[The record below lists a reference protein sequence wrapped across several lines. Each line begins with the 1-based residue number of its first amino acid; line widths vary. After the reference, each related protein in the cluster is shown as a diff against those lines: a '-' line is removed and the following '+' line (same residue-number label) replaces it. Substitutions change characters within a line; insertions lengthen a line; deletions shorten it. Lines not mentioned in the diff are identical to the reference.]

1 MEWSLIFAF
10 ALVILVIYL
19 SLGKISEAIIPS
31 MALPMSLLGFLLLT
45 VAGLTAA
52 TIVSVLLSATP
63 LAPTLGAR
71 RRRLLGSRR
80 VSSGSSAR

>member
-1 MEWSLIFAF
+1 
-10 ALVILVIYL
+10 
-19 SLGKISEAIIPS
+19 
-31 MALPMSLLGFLLLT
+31 MSLLGFLLLT

-52 TIVSVLLSATP
+52 TIVSVLLGATP

-71 RRRLLGSRR
+71 RRPLLGSRP